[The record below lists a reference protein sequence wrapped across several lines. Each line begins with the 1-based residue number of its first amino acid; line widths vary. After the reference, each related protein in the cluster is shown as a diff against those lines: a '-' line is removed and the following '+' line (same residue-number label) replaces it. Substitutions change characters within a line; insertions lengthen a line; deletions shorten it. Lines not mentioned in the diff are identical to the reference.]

1 MKPLKEVYDNQ
12 LKKIL
17 LVNPRYA
24 LHLAI
29 SYPNRFSYKN
39 STIQQEKENMSPA
52 IPPERE
58 KLTNGTYNLIAES
71 HQTTKGQYGDQEEI
85 SCINEATGVHTT
97 VWIPHN
103 SRTKILAAIDAK
115 LAIMQGDEW
124 QIMDGSPFR
133 VVVAGGKVVAILPPE
148 NKI

>member
-1 MKPLKEVYDNQ
+1 
-12 LKKIL
+12 
-17 LVNPRYA
+17 
-24 LHLAI
+24 
-29 SYPNRFSYKN
+29 
-39 STIQQEKENMSPA
+39 MSPA